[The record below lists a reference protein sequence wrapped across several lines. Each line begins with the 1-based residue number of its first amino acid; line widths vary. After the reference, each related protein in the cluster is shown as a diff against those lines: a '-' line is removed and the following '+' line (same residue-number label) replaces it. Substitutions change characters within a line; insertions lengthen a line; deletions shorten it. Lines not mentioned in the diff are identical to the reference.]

1 MKRFFRNVL
10 AVILGNLLTFSLVLL
25 VFIGF
30 LMFSAAGDM
39 FKSKGPKQNSV
50 LEITLDMPIKES
62 SMENEFSI
70 FAPTTGESIYFRNI
84 IKSIENAKNDD
95 RIEGIS
101 LKVSSFNGG
110 SSQLSDI
117 RDALI
122 DFKNLE
128 SLFIPIHITLI

>member
-1 MKRFFRNVL
+1 
-10 AVILGNLLTFSLVLL
+10 
-25 VFIGF
+25 
-30 LMFSAAGDM
+30 MFSAAGDM
-39 FKSKGPKQNSV
+39 FKSKGPKKNSV

-70 FAPTTGESIYFRNI
+70 FAPTSGESIYFRNI
-84 IKSIENAKNDD
+84 IQSIENAKNDD

-122 DFKNLE
+122 DFKESGKFIYSYSHNSDQAAYILNSTAD
-128 SLFIPIHITLI
+128 SLFQNQWACFFFKV